1 MIAAVTGTNGK
12 TSTVDFLRQIW
23 RRATWEAASIGTLGL
38 QGPDPQRMQGRI
50 IGLPSLTTP
59 TRRAF
64 TPRCSRW
71 PASA

>member
-38 QGPDPQRMQGRI
+38 RDR
-50 IGLPSLTTP
+50 
-59 TRRAF
+59 TRSGCRAG
-64 TPRCSRW
+64 S
-71 PASA
+71 SACRR